1 MADAKARRKAVR
13 QAAKAPSFED
23 HVAVRI
29 VRISEILQRL
39 ATRKIEARWGLRN
52 TDLRIL
58 NILDGEESV
67 AVSEVGRRTHVD
79 KAWISRS
86 IRQLMG
92 RGLVVRSTDPK
103 DSRLSMISLSP
114 QGQAILEEIR
124 PYALKNEK
132 QLLKG
137 LNTGFKR
144 DLELLL
150 RNAEKSLEES

>member
-1 MADAKARRKAVR
+1 MPDAKARRKAVKH
-13 QAAKAPSFED
+13 AAKTPSFED

-86 IRQLMG
+86 IRQLMA
-92 RGLVVRSTDPK
+92 RGLVMRSTDPK
-103 DSRLSMISLSP
+103 DSRLSMISLSS
-114 QGQAILEEIR
+114 QGEAILEEIR
-124 PYALKNEK
+124 PYALRNEK

-137 LNTGFKR
+137 LKAGFKR

-150 RNAEKSLEES
+150 RNAEESLEDG

>member
-1 MADAKARRKAVR
+1 MDAGRERARANRR
-13 QAAKAPSFED
+13 TQRAPSFED

-29 VRISEILQRL
+29 VRISEVLQRL
-39 ATRKIEARWGLRN
+39 AARKIEARWGLGN

-58 NILDGEESV
+58 NILDRQDSV

-86 IRQLMG
+86 IRKLMA
-92 RGLVVRSTDPK
+92 RGLVVRSANPK
-103 DSRLSMISLSP
+103 DSRLSMISLSRE
-114 QGQAILEEIR
+114 GQAILEEIR
-124 PYALKNEK
+124 PYALRHEK

-137 LNTGFKR
+137 LKTGFKR

-150 RNAEKSLEES
+150 RNAEKSLEEN

>member
-1 MADAKARRKAVR
+1 MPDAKARRKTVK
-13 QAAKAPSFED
+13 QAAKTPSFED

-86 IRQLMG
+86 IRQLMA
-92 RGLVVRSTDPK
+92 RGLVVRSTDP
-103 DSRLSMISLSP
+103 
-114 QGQAILEEIR
+114 
-124 PYALKNEK
+124 
-132 QLLKG
+132 
-137 LNTGFKR
+137 
-144 DLELLL
+144 
-150 RNAEKSLEES
+150 